1 MRSATT
7 SLWCIR
13 ITSTARRRTHLR
25 RRLVRVRRRRLAA
38 ARRVR
43 TRLRRDAEED
53 RCAEAFRRALD
64 APICSL
70 LQLGVQ
76 PAFVQF
82 GPVVVHFVR
91 GRDVC
96 MGVYIS

>member
-1 MRSATT
+1 MV
-7 SLWCIR
+7 L
-13 ITSTARRRTHLR
+13 RTPL
-25 RRLVRVRRRRLAA
+25 RVRRRRLAA

-43 TRLRRDAEED
+43 NRLRRDAEED

-64 APICSL
+64 APICPL